1 MLRQFFREAVAVQ
14 GRRDPVAD
22 RSASWVGPAGPEQV
36 VADGET
42 VLERDHAGAVDLAQ
56 HRDEHLGGRD
66 HDLVAR
72 LQGQVAVQAVAVPQR
87 GRIELDALAGAHDVA
102 VRGAPNGVG
111 PPTAYRAS

>member
-22 RSASWVGPAGPEQV
+22 RSASWVGPAGPQQV

-72 LQGQVAVQAVAVPQR
+72 LQGRSPCRPSPSHSAA
-87 GRIELDALAGAHDVA
+87 
-102 VRGAPNGVG
+102 
-111 PPTAYRAS
+111 ASSSMRSPARTT